1 MIVAPSGRVLAEI
14 AIGGEGKAEATL
26 ALNEVSD
33 WVLSQ
38 ARDDVVAVCSR
49 E

>member
-1 MIVAPSGRVLAEI
+1 MIVSPSGRVLAETT
-14 AIGGEGKAEATL
+14 IGSEGKAEATL
-26 ALNEVSD
+26 ALSEVSD

-38 ARDDVVAVCSR
+38 ARDDVVAVLPR